1 MGDRVEAQYGMKES
15 EAWFVGTVVAVHDA
29 EGTCDVHYED
39 GDKEVGKPWAR
50 VRAAAV
56 QPPRS
61 GMRCAVG
68 DKVRGSLSYLKVL
81 QVVNTCV
88 CVWK

>member
-1 MGDRVEAQYGMKES
+1 MEAHYGIKVE
-15 EAWFVGTVVAVHDA
+15 EAWFVCTVVAVNDA
-29 EGTCDVHYED
+29 EKTCDVHYED
-39 GDKEVGKPWAR
+39 GDKEVGKPWSR

-68 DKVRGSLSYLKVL
+68 DKVRGSLSYFKVL

-88 CVWK
+88 CGWK